1 MFINKT
7 LLFVVTYPWS
17 IHVVLSMDLRSVYS
31 RIIGIKQKPFKTVYE
46 ANECREIF
54 NDYQCSYINKSI
66 QNYMKRLELKFHL
79 SKERFENEYDEL
91 HHGYDKYSKI
101 NHARKAK
108 SHHLIDYNI
117 KNKDI
122 KKSNKHTN
130 IHRGKVRY

>member
-17 IHVVLSMDLRSVYS
+17 IYVVLSMDLRNMNSK
-31 RIIGIKQKPFKTVYE
+31 IIGMKQNPFKTIYE
-46 ANECREIF
+46 ENECGEIF

-66 QNYMKRLELKFHL
+66 QKYMRRLELKFHL

-101 NHARKAK
+101 IHARKAK
-108 SHHLIDYNI
+108 SHHLIDYNVE
-117 KNKDI
+117 NKEI
-122 KKSNKHTN
+122 KKSYRHTN
-130 IHRGKVRY
+130 VHRAKVRY